1 MKGPQGHFFHV
12 NCLLMND
19 TFAQSRTIVGG
30 QTGFAI
36 PLIVAVTGHRD
47 LVLKEVPVIRKR
59 VRKFLKKLRKE
70 YPDRGVTVMTSL
82 AEGADQLVAEEALE
96 LGIPLVV
103 PLPMPRNLYVAD
115 FTTTRVRDKFDYLLS
130 RAAEVYELP
139 LVEGNTLESIG
150 EQGNDRDQQYAQ
162 IGVFLCAHCHIL
174 LALWDGK
181 YNDKLGGTGQ
191 VVRFHHDDVMPGYT
205 PQSAGSGLII
215 ADDESD
221 LVYHIVCSRDRAVGA
236 PAEPLVPGDY
246 WWFSLDEHE
255 PRSKELP
262 ASHIRVFKYTSEF
275 SKDALEHE
283 EEIRHDSW
291 PLLEAKDHAVLPGGL
306 RDIDHIF
313 RAADWLA
320 IHFQKR
326 TLLVLQ
332 LTHVFALAMGLMYI
346 AYSDMV
352 PLRWFLY
359 AFLFFF
365 LGATVVHM
373 VGGRFHWHRKYLDYR
388 TLAEG
393 LRVQL
398 YWAAAG
404 VHAGSKSKYTHD
416 TFLQTQDPDLGWIRN
431 VMRVAG
437 TECDASNYQEQEGLE
452 FTLREWIGNEKS
464 GQLGYF
470 LRKGDERVQRFRRTE
485 RMARYGYWIG
495 FGAIALFILISGN
508 LENFLRDPVIILM
521 GVMLLLVG
529 VRQSYSF
536 SVADAELIKQ
546 YEFMYR
552 IFSNSKRRI
561 DAADTDEEKR
571 RILRV
576 LGEAALGE
584 HAQWILMH
592 RERSLEQ
599 GEIFRMSG

>member
-1 MKGPQGHFFHV
+1 METRQ
-12 NCLLMND
+12 
-19 TFAQSRTIVGG
+19 TQTQTIVGG
-30 QTGFAI
+30 QTGYAI

-47 LVLKEVPVIRKR
+47 LVPEEIPRIREL
-59 VRKFLKKLRKE
+59 VSKFFKDARDE

-82 AEGADQLVAEEALE
+82 AEGADQLVAEEAVR
-96 LGIPLVV
+96 LGVPLIV
-103 PLPMPRNLYVAD
+103 PLPMSRELYVKD
-115 FTTTRVRDKFDYLLS
+115 FKSVSVREKFDYLSS
-130 RAAEVYELP
+130 RAAETYELP
-139 LVEGNTLESIG
+139 LVPGNTIESIS
-150 EQGNDRDQQYAQ
+150 ELGNARDLQYAQ
-162 IGVFLCAHCHIL
+162 LGVFLCAHCHIL

-181 YNDKLGGTGQ
+181 ENEELGGTGQ

-205 PQSAGSGLII
+205 QDTSGSGLII

-221 LVYHIVCSRDRAVGA
+221 LVYHIVCSRDREDGQ
-236 PAEPLVPGDY
+236 PAEPFEVGDF

-255 PRSKELP
+255 PRSKKLP
-262 ASHIRVFKYTSEF
+262 ESHKVVFQNTSEF
-275 SKDALEHE
+275 SRDALDHE
-283 EEIRHDSW
+283 EEIREEAW
-291 PLLEAKDHAVLPGGL
+291 PLLEEKDYPTLPPGL

-326 TLLVLQ
+326 THFALRAIHLL
-332 LTHVFALAMGLMYI
+332 ALAMGLMYI
-346 AYSDMV
+346 AYSDML
-352 PLRWFLY
+352 PLQAFLY
-359 AFLFFF
+359 AFLGFFV
-365 LGATVVHM
+365 LATAIHVF
-373 VGGRFHWHRKYLDYR
+373 GKRQSWHRKYLDYR

-398 YWAAAG
+398 YWSAAG
-404 VHAGSKSKYTHD
+404 VVSDSRSKYTHD

-437 TECDASNYQEQEGLE
+437 TECDASDYQDKAGLE
-452 FTLREWIGNEKS
+452 FTLREWLGNRES

-470 LRKGDERVQRFRRTE
+470 RRKGKEKVMRFRQTE
-485 RMARYGYWIG
+485 RMAQVVFWTGSAI
-495 FGAIALFILISGN
+495 IALFILMSAE
-508 LENFLRDPVIILM
+508 LEEVLRDPVVVLM
-521 GVMLLLVG
+521 GVMLLLIG
-529 VRQSYSF
+529 VRQSYGD

-546 YEFMYR
+546 FEFMHR
-552 IFSNSKRRI
+552 IFSNARRRI
-561 DAADTDEEKR
+561 DATDDDDEKR
-571 RILRV
+571 RVLRI